1 MENSAVEVAVSG
13 DATNAQMISAE
24 LDARSIEHQLI
35 LASDPYVGLDHT
47 SPHRIVVSADDEA
60 NVRQI
65 VTDLQA

>member
-1 MENSAVEVAVSG
+1 MTNAVEIAVTG
-13 DATNAQMISAE
+13 DAANAQMISAE

-47 SPHRIVVSADDEA
+47 SPHRLVVSADHADE
-60 NVRQI
+60 VRQI